1 MPRSDDLGGES
12 FQLVR
17 SLPNPTHDKGLR
29 VNREDWGGNAVP
41 FIETSDSSVFYE
53 DSGGT
58 GPAIIISHG
67 FLMDHR
73 MFDAQVEALSDYR
86 LIRWDTRN
94 HGRSHGNA
102 TAYSFWDQARDG
114 LAILDHLGIDDAVFG
129 GHSQGGFIALR
140 MALLSPSA
148 CRGLMLFGTAAGAY
162 TDREREGYRRMF
174 TRWIEGIGS
183 PDFEPMVWALASSM
197 IGGDRERDQIP
208 WRDRWLER
216 DWSDFAP
223 AIWSSTTPWKT
234 FSPRSVP
241 PHWLCEGQRI
251 RPSPTRRSTRWSRD
265 WAVLRRF
272 GSSNSR
278 HTARTSPIRT
288 W

>member
-1 MPRSDDLGGES
+1 
-12 FQLVR
+12 
-17 SLPNPTHDKGLR
+17 
-29 VNREDWGGNAVP
+29 VNREDWGGNTVP

-223 AIWSSTTPWKT
+223 AIDCLVEHDSVEDLLAEIRSPALVVRGAADQAFSDASVNEMVARLGGPTEVRVIEQSSHGANLTHPDLVN
-234 FSPRSVP
+234 PI
-241 PHWLCEGQRI
+241 L
-251 RPSPTRRSTRWSRD
+251 TRWLSQLP
-265 WAVLRRF
+265 A
-272 GSSNSR
+272 GTPT
-278 HTARTSPIRT
+278 HT
-288 W
+288 